1 MGLGLLGL
9 AALTGVG
16 DGLAGVTAVAATLV
30 VPAVLVALG
39 GADARYAAAAAV
51 AWGWRF
57 LALDPG
63 DLVDAGSALARGEGV
78 RVALVRLLVMAW
90 AFGLAVGL
98 ALRTERRAAL

>member
-1 MGLGLLGL
+1 MMSLRARL
-9 AALTGVG
+9 
-16 DGLAGVTAVAATLV
+16 
-30 VPAVLVALG
+30 VLVA
-39 GADARYAAAAAV
+39 AVAVAAAV

-63 DLVDAGSALARGEGV
+63 DLVDAGSALLRGEGI
-78 RVALVRLLVMAW
+78 RIALVRLIFMAW